1 MNKTVVFITRTAILL
16 ALAVLFQS
24 LRLFIPIPAEVDQFV
39 VGSLV
44 NLCLIVAAVKASAMA
59 YLTATLESATP
70 ELRRLYGEYMAQSI
84 TGHES
89 LIQLSVN
96 KGWYKPY
103 DAPENQ
109 LQASFSQ
116 SQQVINEAKQ

>member
-1 MNKTVVFITRTAILL
+1 MPSLINTLL
-16 ALAVLFQS
+16 GKENAQQSDQVIANSAL
-24 LRLFIPIPAEVDQFV
+24 
-39 VGSLV
+39 
-44 NLCLIVAAVKASAMA
+44 AAVKASAMA